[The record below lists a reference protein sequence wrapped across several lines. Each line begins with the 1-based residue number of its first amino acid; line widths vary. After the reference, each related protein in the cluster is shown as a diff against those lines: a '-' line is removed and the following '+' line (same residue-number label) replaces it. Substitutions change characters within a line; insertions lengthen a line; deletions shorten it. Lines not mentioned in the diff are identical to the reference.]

1 MSKIVFPRMSVM
13 SELLY
18 RINAI
23 PVKIIR
29 KFWFDL
35 FSKSFSFSKKF
46 WFVLFDLFDKIIVKF
61 I

>member
-1 MSKIVFPRMSVM
+1 MSKIAFPRMSVM

-35 FSKSFSFSKKF
+35 FPNHSVSQKI
-46 WFVLFDLFDKIIVKF
+46 WFVLFDLFDKIILKF